1 MAPGDYLQL
10 SFSDQGPGIAP
21 GILPI
26 MFSPYTSTK
35 ARGKQRGMGLSLAL
49 AQAIVRQHAG
59 ALLAENRT
67 GGGATLHLLLP
78 VPSPRENLAAS
89 KLTREVGASAQAS

>member
-1 MAPGDYLQL
+1 
-10 SFSDQGPGIAP
+10 
-21 GILPI
+21 
-26 MFSPYTSTK
+26 
-35 ARGKQRGMGLSLAL
+35 MGLSLAL